1 MADLIR
7 GTRFIKEKFHKAHEN
22 RDQKEMLR
30 KEILSLKNQLVDQ
43 LDW

>member
-1 MADLIR
+1 MTNLI
-7 GTRFIKEKFHKAHEN
+7 GDTRFIKEKFHKAHEN